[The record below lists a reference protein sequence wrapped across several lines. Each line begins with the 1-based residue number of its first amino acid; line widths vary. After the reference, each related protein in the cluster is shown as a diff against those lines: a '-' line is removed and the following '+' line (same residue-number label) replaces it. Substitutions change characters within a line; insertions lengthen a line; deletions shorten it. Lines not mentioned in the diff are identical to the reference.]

1 MGAEPKSKGREDDDE
16 LSRRAQRGSRILGNN
31 GRRKERQRPPCPCCS
46 RDFFVQI
53 KQGRNES
60 RCMESEANDGWPAT
74 FAPCR
79 DVCPSFCACALVRIE
94 VNCNFVRYDCELCRV
109 VKLLPTLTSF
119 ESSETA
125 RISREKVL
133 FVRLDSMS
141 SWPSWV
147 GHRALSMGRM
157 GMEHGQRIFKKK
169 KSPFQTSTSMGPV
182 TCIMHATAA
191 QYICECRTSRT
202 EEGC

>member
-1 MGAEPKSKGREDDDE
+1 MRADAWRVKRMMGG
-16 LSRRAQRGSRILGNN
+16 
-31 GRRKERQRPPCPCCS
+31 RPPL
-46 RDFFVQI
+46 R
-53 KQGRNES
+53 
-60 RCMESEANDGWPAT
+60 PA
-74 FAPCR
+74 
-79 DVCPSFCACALVRIE
+79 VMSVLSFCACALVRIE

-169 KSPFQTSTSMGPV
+169 NLPFKQARRWGRD
-182 TCIMHATAA
+182 MHHACYCGTLA
-191 QYICECRTSRT
+191 QYVCECRTSRT

>member
-1 MGAEPKSKGREDDDE
+1 
-16 LSRRAQRGSRILGNN
+16 
-31 GRRKERQRPPCPCCS
+31 
-46 RDFFVQI
+46 
-53 KQGRNES
+53 
-60 RCMESEANDGWPAT
+60 MESEGNDGWPAT

-169 KSPFQTSTSMGPV
+169 ISLSNKHVDGAV

-191 QYICECRTSRT
+191 HWHSTSVSVGPAGRRKDAD
-202 EEGC
+202 C